1 MKNTIKFMI
10 GLLAIGLVSCEP
22 EFENAVTDEG
32 FYDAGD
38 ADFSNYVALG
48 NSLTAGYA
56 DGALF
61 MSGQQ
66 DSYPNIMAEQFGFVG
81 GGDFTQPLTSDNL
94 GGLLLG
100 GVQIT
105 GNRLV
110 LSANDPYDENTDTPF
125 PSTLDGV
132 PTTDVLTSAS
142 GPFNNMGVP
151 GAKSFH
157 LVTPGYGSVA
167 GVANGT
173 ANPWYARF
181 ATSESST
188 VLADAASLNPTFFS
202 LWIGNNDI
210 LGYATSGGS
219 GVDQTGN
226 LDPSTYGGNDITD
239 PNVFA
244 AAYSAQVDALV
255 AGGAKGVLLNIPDVT
270 SIPYFTTVPA
280 QSIPLDLNTAGA
292 VNAQFAQYND
302 QILPL
307 LVQFGVIT
315 QEEADSRIINFE
327 GFCSEELIAAGEC
340 DALSSGKNFPIIT
353 DNDLTDVSQVLQG
366 PPGNLPEE
374 LANLLGQLRQA
385 TSDDL
390 IVLPA
395 SSVLGSVPDP
405 SNPFGVVGVSIPLE
419 NQWVLTTT
427 EQARVAAAGAAYNAI
442 IEGLAA
448 ANELGYGDMK
458 SALADVAASGA
469 SYNGGVLTST
479 YGTGGAFSLDGVHP
493 TPRGYAWTANTI
505 IDVINTTYNASIP
518 KVDIG
523 TYGTV
528 TAHNN

>member
-38 ADFSNYVALG
+38 ADFSNYVSLG

-56 DGALF
+56 DSALY
-61 MSGQQ
+61 MSGQE

-81 GGDFTQPLTSDNL
+81 GGDFTQPLTSDNF
-94 GGLLLG
+94 GGLLFG
-100 GVQIT
+100 GVQIS

-110 LSANDPYDENTDTPF
+110 LSADENGNPF
-125 PSTLDGV
+125 PTPLDGT
-132 PTTDVLTSAS
+132 PMTDVTTSAT

-151 GAKSFH
+151 GAKSYH

-173 ANPWYARF
+173 ANPWFARF
-181 ATSESST
+181 ATSESTT
-188 VLADAASLNPTFFS
+188 VLADAVSLNPTFFS

-219 GVDQTGN
+219 GVDQAGN
-226 LDPSTYGGNDITD
+226 FDPSTYGGNDITD

-270 SIPYFTTVPA
+270 SIPYFTTVPT
-280 QSIPLDLNTAGA
+280 QSIPLDAATAGA
-292 VNAQFAQYND
+292 VNAQFALYNGALG
-302 QILPL
+302 Q
-307 LVQFGVIT
+307 LVAGGFISA
-315 QEEADSRIINFE
+315 EEAAIRAINFVE
-327 GFCSEELIAAGEC
+327 GV
-340 DALSSGKNFPIIT
+340 NYPIMT
-353 DNDLTDVSQVLQG
+353 DVDLTDVTAILIGAGLDPQT
-366 PPGNLPEE
+366 
-374 LANLLGQLRQA
+374 AALLGQLRQVK
-385 TSDDL
+385 SDDL
-390 IVLPA
+390 VVLTA
-395 SSVLGSVPDP
+395 SSALGSVPDP
-405 SNPFGVVGVSIPLE
+405 SNPLGIVGVSIPLT
-419 NQWVLTTT
+419 NQFVLTST
-427 EQARVAAAGAAYNAI
+427 EQGRVAAAGAAYNAI

-458 SALADVAASGA
+458 SALADVAANGA
-469 SYNGGVLTST
+469 FYNGGVLTST
-479 YGTGGAFSLDGVHP
+479 YVTGGAFSLDGVHP
-493 TPRGYAWTANTI
+493 SPRGYAFTANTI

-528 TAHNN
+528 TLHNN

>member
-38 ADFSNYVALG
+38 ADFSTYVALG
-48 NSLTAGYA
+48 NSLTAGFA
-56 DGALF
+56 DNALY
-61 MSGQQ
+61 MSGQE

-94 GGLLLG
+94 GGLLYG
-100 GVQIT
+100 GVQIS

-110 LSANDPYDENTDTPF
+110 LSADENGNPF
-125 PSTLDGV
+125 PTPLDGT
-132 PTTDVLTSAS
+132 PMTDVTTSAT

-173 ANPWYARF
+173 ANPWFARF
-181 ATSESST
+181 ATSESTT
-188 VLADAASLNPTFFS
+188 VLADAVSLNPTFFS

-226 LDPSTYGGNDITD
+226 FDPSTYGGNDITD

-270 SIPYFTTVPA
+270 SIPYFTTVPTR
-280 QSIPLDLNTAGA
+280 SIPLDAATAGA
-292 VNAQFAQYND
+292 VNAQFALYNGALG
-302 QILPL
+302 Q
-307 LVQFGVIT
+307 LVAGGFISA
-315 QEEADSRIINFE
+315 EEAAIRAINFIE
-327 GFCSEELIAAGEC
+327 GV
-340 DALSSGKNFPIIT
+340 NYPIMT
-353 DNDLTDVSQVLQG
+353 DDDLTDVTAILIGAGLDPQT
-366 PPGNLPEE
+366 
-374 LANLLGQLRQA
+374 AALLGQLRQVK
-385 TSDDL
+385 SDD
-390 IVLPA
+390 IVILPA
-395 SSVLGSVPDP
+395 SSVLGTTPDP
-405 SNPFGVVGVSIPLE
+405 SNPTGVVGVSIPLT
-419 NQWVLTTT
+419 NQYVLTTT
-427 EQARVAAAGAAYNAI
+427 EQARVATAGASYNAI

-458 SALADVAASGA
+458 SALADVAANGA
-469 SYNGGVLTST
+469 FYNGGVLTST
-479 YGTGGAFSLDGVHP
+479 YVTGGAFSLDGVHP
-493 TPRGYAWTANTI
+493 SPRGYAFTANTI

-528 TAHNN
+528 TLHNN

>member
-38 ADFSNYVALG
+38 ADFSNYVSLG

-56 DGALF
+56 DGALY
-61 MSGQQ
+61 MSGQE

-94 GGLLLG
+94 GGLLYG
-100 GVQIT
+100 GVQIS

-110 LSANDPYDENTDTPF
+110 LSADENGNPF
-125 PSTLDGV
+125 PTPLDGT
-132 PTTDVLTSAS
+132 PMTDVTTSAT

-151 GAKSFH
+151 GAKSYH

-173 ANPWYARF
+173 ANPWFARF
-181 ATSESST
+181 ATSESTT
-188 VLADAASLNPTFFS
+188 VLADAVSLNPTFFS

-219 GVDQTGN
+219 GVDQAGN
-226 LDPSTYGGNDITD
+226 FDPSTYGGNDITD

-270 SIPYFTTVPA
+270 SIPYFTTVPT
-280 QSIPLDLNTAGA
+280 QSIPLDAATAGA
-292 VNAQFAQYND
+292 VNAQFALYNGALG
-302 QILPL
+302 Q
-307 LVQFGVIT
+307 LVAGGFISA
-315 QEEADSRIINFE
+315 EEAAIRAINFVE
-327 GFCSEELIAAGEC
+327 GV
-340 DALSSGKNFPIIT
+340 NYPIMT
-353 DNDLTDVSQVLQG
+353 DVDLTDVTAILIGAGLDPQT
-366 PPGNLPEE
+366 
-374 LANLLGQLRQA
+374 AALLGQLRQVK
-385 TSDDL
+385 SDDL
-390 IVLPA
+390 VVLTA
-395 SSVLGSVPDP
+395 SSALGTVPDP
-405 SNPFGVVGVSIPLE
+405 SNPLGIVGVSIPLT
-419 NQWVLTTT
+419 NQFVLTST
-427 EQARVAAAGAAYNAI
+427 EQGRVAAAGAAYNAI

-458 SALADVAASGA
+458 SALAEVAANGA
-469 SYNGGVLTST
+469 FYNGGVLTST
-479 YGTGGAFSLDGVHP
+479 YVTGGAFSLDGVHP
-493 TPRGYAWTANTI
+493 SPRGYAFTANTI

-528 TAHNN
+528 TLHNN

>member
-38 ADFSNYVALG
+38 ADFSNYVSLG

-56 DGALF
+56 DSALY
-61 MSGQQ
+61 MSGQE

-94 GGLLLG
+94 GGLLYG
-100 GVQIT
+100 GVQIS

-110 LSANDPYDENTDTPF
+110 LSADENGNPF
-125 PSTLDGV
+125 PTPLDGT
-132 PTTDVLTSAS
+132 PMTDVTTSAT

-151 GAKSFH
+151 GAKSYH

-173 ANPWYARF
+173 ANPWFARF
-181 ATSESST
+181 ATSESTT
-188 VLADAASLNPTFFS
+188 VLADAVSLNPTFFS

-219 GVDQTGN
+219 GVDQAGN
-226 LDPSTYGGNDITD
+226 FDPSTYGGNDITD

-270 SIPYFTTVPA
+270 SIPYFTTVPT
-280 QSIPLDLNTAGA
+280 QSIPLDAATAGA
-292 VNAQFAQYND
+292 VNAQFALYNGALG
-302 QILPL
+302 Q
-307 LVQFGVIT
+307 LVAGGFISA
-315 QEEADSRIINFE
+315 EEAAIRAINFVE
-327 GFCSEELIAAGEC
+327 GV
-340 DALSSGKNFPIIT
+340 NYPIMT
-353 DNDLTDVSQVLQG
+353 DVDLTDVTAILIGAGLDPQT
-366 PPGNLPEE
+366 
-374 LANLLGQLRQA
+374 AALLGQLRQVK
-385 TSDDL
+385 SDDL
-390 IVLPA
+390 VVLTA
-395 SSVLGSVPDP
+395 SSALGSVPDP
-405 SNPFGVVGVSIPLE
+405 SNPLGIVGVSIPLT
-419 NQWVLTTT
+419 NQFVLTST
-427 EQARVAAAGAAYNAI
+427 EQGRVAAAGAAYNAI

-458 SALADVAASGA
+458 SALADVAANGA
-469 SYNGGVLTST
+469 FYNGGVLTST
-479 YGTGGAFSLDGVHP
+479 YVTGGAFSLDGVHP
-493 TPRGYAWTANTI
+493 SPRGYAFTANTI

-528 TAHNN
+528 TLHNN

>member
-22 EFENAVTDEG
+22 EFENAVSDEG

-61 MSGQQ
+61 MSGQK
-66 DSYPNIMAEQFGFVG
+66 DSYPNIMAQQFSFVG
-81 GGDFTQPLTSDNL
+81 GGDFTQPLTSDDL

-100 GVQIT
+100 GQQIL

-110 LSANDPYDENTDTPF
+110 LSADENGNPF
-125 PSTLDGV
+125 PAPLDGM
-132 PTTDVLTSAS
+132 PTTDVVSSET

-151 GAKSFH
+151 GAKSYH

-188 VLADAASLNPTFFS
+188 VLADAASLNPSFFS

-280 QSIPLDLNTAGA
+280 QSIPLDAATAGA
-292 VNAQFAQYND
+292 VNAQFALYNGALG
-302 QILPL
+302 Q
-307 LVQFGVIT
+307 LVAAGFISA
-315 QEEADSRIINFE
+315 EEAAIRAINFVE
-327 GFCSEELIAAGEC
+327 GI
-340 DALSSGKNFPIIT
+340 NYPIMT
-353 DNDLTDVSQVLQG
+353 DVDLTDVTAILIGAGLDS
-366 PPGNLPEE
+366 ET
-374 LANLLGQLRQA
+374 AALLGQLRQVK
-385 TSDDL
+385 SDDL
-390 IVLPA
+390 VVLTA
-395 SSVLGSVPDP
+395 SSALGSVPDP
-405 SNPFGVVGVSIPLE
+405 SNPLGIVGVSIPLT
-419 NQWVLTTT
+419 NQFVLTST
-427 EQARVAAAGAAYNAI
+427 EQDRVATAGAAYNAI

-458 SALADVAASGA
+458 SALADVAANGA
-469 SYNGGVLTST
+469 AYNGGLLTST
-479 YGTGGAFSLDGVHP
+479 YVTGGAFSLDGVHP
-493 TPRGYAWTANTI
+493 TPRGYAFTANTI

-528 TAHNN
+528 TLHNN

>member
-38 ADFSNYVALG
+38 ADFSTYVALG

-61 MSGQQ
+61 RSGQN
-66 DSYPNIMAEQFGFVG
+66 DSYPNIMAEQFSFVG
-81 GGDFTQPLTSDNL
+81 GGDFTQPLTSDDL

-100 GVQIT
+100 GQQIL

-110 LSANDPYDENTDTPF
+110 LSADENGNPF
-125 PSTLDGV
+125 PAPLAGT
-132 PTTDVLTSAS
+132 PTTDVTTSET

-151 GAKSFH
+151 GAKSYH

-255 AGGAKGVLLNIPDVT
+255 ANGAKGVLLNIPDVT

-280 QSIPLDLNTAGA
+280 QSIPLDAATAGA

-315 QEEADSRIINFE
+315 QEEADSRVVNFVEGINY
-327 GFCSEELIAAGEC
+327 
-340 DALSSGKNFPIIT
+340 PIIT

-405 SNPFGVVGVSIPLE
+405 SNPLGVVGVSIPLE

-427 EQARVAAAGAAYNAI
+427 EQTRVATAGAAYNAV

-458 SALADVAASGA
+458 SALADVAANGA
-469 SYNGGVLTST
+469 FYNGGVLTST
-479 YGTGGAFSLDGVHP
+479 YVTGGAFSLDGVHP
-493 TPRGYAWTANTI
+493 SPRGYAFTANTI

-528 TAHNN
+528 TLHNN

>member
-38 ADFSNYVALG
+38 ADFSNYVSLG

-56 DGALF
+56 DGALY
-61 MSGQQ
+61 MSGQK

-81 GGDFTQPLTSDNL
+81 GGDFTQPLTSDDL

-110 LSANDPYDENTDTPF
+110 LSADENGNPF
-125 PSTLDGV
+125 PTPLDGT
-132 PTTDVLTSAS
+132 PTTDVTTSAT

-167 GVANGT
+167 GVANGS
-173 ANPWYARF
+173 ANPWFARF
-181 ATSESST
+181 ATSESTT
-188 VLADAASLNPTFFS
+188 VLADAVSLNPTFFS

-226 LDPSTYGGNDITD
+226 LDPSTYGGFDITD

-270 SIPYFTTVPA
+270 SIPYFTTVPTR
-280 QSIPLDLNTAGA
+280 SIPLDAATAGA
-292 VNAQFAQYND
+292 VNAQFALYNGALG
-302 QILPL
+302 Q
-307 LVQFGVIT
+307 LVAGGFISA
-315 QEEADSRIINFE
+315 EEAAIRAINFVE
-327 GFCSEELIAAGEC
+327 GV
-340 DALSSGKNFPIIT
+340 NYPIMT
-353 DNDLTDVSQVLQG
+353 DVDLTDVTAILVGAGLDPQT
-366 PPGNLPEE
+366 
-374 LANLLGQLRQA
+374 AALLGQLRQVK
-385 TSDDL
+385 SDDL
-390 IVLPA
+390 VVLTA
-395 SSVLGSVPDP
+395 SSVLGTVPDP
-405 SNPFGVVGVSIPLE
+405 SNPLGIVGVSIPLT
-419 NQWVLTTT
+419 NQYVLTTT
-427 EQARVAAAGAAYNAI
+427 EQARVATAGASYNAI

-458 SALADVAASGA
+458 SALADVAANGA
-469 SYNGGVLTST
+469 FYNGGVLTST
-479 YGTGGAFSLDGVHP
+479 YVTGGAFSLDGVHP
-493 TPRGYAWTANTI
+493 SPRGYAFTANTI

-528 TAHNN
+528 TLHNN

>member
-38 ADFSNYVALG
+38 ADFSNYVSLG

-56 DGALF
+56 DGALYR
-61 MSGQQ
+61 SGQE

-100 GVQIT
+100 GQQIL

-110 LSANDPYDENTDTPF
+110 LSADENGNPF
-125 PSTLDGV
+125 PTPLDGT
-132 PTTDVLTSAS
+132 PMTDVTTSAT

-151 GAKSFH
+151 GAKSYH

-173 ANPWYARF
+173 ANPWFARF
-181 ATSESST
+181 ATSESTT
-188 VLADAASLNPTFFS
+188 VLADAVSLNPTFFS

-219 GVDQTGN
+219 GVDQAGN
-226 LDPSTYGGNDITD
+226 LDPSTYGGFDITD

-270 SIPYFTTVPA
+270 SIPYFTTVPTR
-280 QSIPLDLNTAGA
+280 SIPLDAATAGA
-292 VNAQFAQYND
+292 VNAQFALYNGALG
-302 QILPL
+302 Q
-307 LVQFGVIT
+307 LVAGGFISA
-315 QEEADSRIINFE
+315 EEAAIRAINFVE
-327 GFCSEELIAAGEC
+327 GV
-340 DALSSGKNFPIIT
+340 NYPIMT
-353 DNDLTDVSQVLQG
+353 DVDLTDVTAILIGAGLDPQT
-366 PPGNLPEE
+366 
-374 LANLLGQLRQA
+374 AALLGQLRQVK
-385 TSDDL
+385 SDDL
-390 IVLPA
+390 VVLTA
-395 SSVLGSVPDP
+395 SSVLGTVPDP
-405 SNPFGVVGVSIPLE
+405 SNPLGIVGVSLPLP
-419 NQWVLTTT
+419 NSLVLSST
-427 EQARVAAAGAAYNAI
+427 EQARVATAGASYNAI

-458 SALADVAASGA
+458 SALADVAANGA
-469 SYNGGVLTST
+469 FYNGGVLTST
-479 YGTGGAFSLDGVHP
+479 YVTGGAFSLDGVHP
-493 TPRGYAWTANTI
+493 SPRGYAFTANTI

-528 TAHNN
+528 TLHNN

>member
-38 ADFSNYVALG
+38 ADFSNYVSLG

-56 DGALF
+56 DGALYR
-61 MSGQQ
+61 SGQE

-100 GVQIT
+100 GQQIL

-110 LSANDPYDENTDTPF
+110 LSADENGNPF
-125 PSTLDGV
+125 PTPLDGT
-132 PTTDVLTSAS
+132 PTTDVTTSEA

-151 GAKSFH
+151 GAKSYH

-181 ATSESST
+181 ATSESTT

-270 SIPYFTTVPA
+270 SIPYFTTVPPR
-280 QSIPLDLNTAGA
+280 SIPLDAATAGA
-292 VNAQFAQYND
+292 VNAQFALYNGALG
-302 QILPL
+302 Q
-307 LVQFGVIT
+307 LVAGGFISP
-315 QEEADSRIINFE
+315 EEAAIRAINFVE
-327 GFCSEELIAAGEC
+327 GV
-340 DALSSGKNFPIIT
+340 NYPIMT
-353 DNDLTDVSQVLQG
+353 DVDLTDVTAILIGAGLDPQT
-366 PPGNLPEE
+366 
-374 LANLLGQLRQA
+374 AALLGQLRQVK
-385 TSDDL
+385 SDEL
-390 IVLPA
+390 VVLTA
-395 SSVLGSVPDP
+395 SSVLGTTPDP
-405 SNPFGVVGVSIPLE
+405 SNPLGIVGVSLPLP
-419 NQWVLTTT
+419 NSLVLSST
-427 EQARVAAAGAAYNAI
+427 EQARVATAGAAYNAI

-458 SALADVAASGA
+458 SALAEVAANGA
-469 SYNGGVLTST
+469 FYNGGVLTST
-479 YGTGGAFSLDGVHP
+479 YVTGGAFSLDGVHP
-493 TPRGYAWTANTI
+493 TPRGYAFTANTI

-528 TAHNN
+528 TLHNN

>member
-38 ADFSNYVALG
+38 ADFSNYVSLG

-56 DGALF
+56 DSALY
-61 MSGQQ
+61 MSGQE

-94 GGLLLG
+94 GGLLYG
-100 GVQIT
+100 GVQIS

-110 LSANDPYDENTDTPF
+110 LSADENGNPF
-125 PSTLDGV
+125 PTPLDGT
-132 PTTDVLTSAS
+132 PMTDVTTSAT

-151 GAKSFH
+151 GAKSYH

-173 ANPWYARF
+173 ANPWFARF
-181 ATSESST
+181 ATSESTT
-188 VLADAASLNPTFFS
+188 VLADAVSLNPTFFS

-219 GVDQTGN
+219 GVDQAGN
-226 LDPSTYGGNDITD
+226 FDPSTYGGNDITD

-270 SIPYFTTVPA
+270 SIPYFTTVPT
-280 QSIPLDLNTAGA
+280 QSIPLDAATAGA
-292 VNAQFAQYND
+292 VNAQFALYNGALG
-302 QILPL
+302 Q
-307 LVQFGVIT
+307 LVAGGFISA
-315 QEEADSRIINFE
+315 EEAAIRAINFVE
-327 GFCSEELIAAGEC
+327 GV
-340 DALSSGKNFPIIT
+340 NYPIMT
-353 DNDLTDVSQVLQG
+353 DVDLTDVTAILIGAGLDPQT
-366 PPGNLPEE
+366 
-374 LANLLGQLRQA
+374 AALLGQLRQVK
-385 TSDDL
+385 SDDL
-390 IVLPA
+390 VVLTA
-395 SSVLGSVPDP
+395 SSVLGTVPDP
-405 SNPFGVVGVSIPLE
+405 SNPLGIVGVSLPLP
-419 NQWVLTTT
+419 NSLVLSST

-458 SALADVAASGA
+458 SALAEVAANGA
-469 SYNGGVLTST
+469 FYNGGVLTST
-479 YGTGGAFSLDGVHP
+479 YVTGGAFSLDGVHP
-493 TPRGYAWTANTI
+493 SPRGYAFTANTI

-528 TAHNN
+528 TLHNN

>member
-48 NSLTAGYA
+48 NSLTAGFA
-56 DGALF
+56 DNALY
-61 MSGQQ
+61 MSGQE
-66 DSYPNIMAEQFGFVG
+66 DSYPNIMAQQFGFVG
-81 GGDFTQPLTSDNL
+81 GGDFTQPLTSDDL

-100 GVQIT
+100 GVQIS

-110 LSANDPYDENTDTPF
+110 LSADENGNPF
-125 PSTLDGV
+125 PATLDGT
-132 PTTDVLTSAS
+132 PTTDVTTSAT

-167 GVANGT
+167 GVANGS
-173 ANPWYARF
+173 ANPWFARF
-181 ATSESST
+181 ATSESTT
-188 VLADAASLNPTFFS
+188 VLADAVSLNPTFFS

-226 LDPSTYGGNDITD
+226 LDPSTYGGFDITD

-244 AAYSAQVDALV
+244 AAYSAQVDALT
-255 AGGAKGVLLNIPDVT
+255 ANGAKGVLLNIPDVT
-270 SIPYFTTVPA
+270 SIPYFTTVPPR
-280 QSIPLDLNTAGA
+280 SIPLDAATAGA
-292 VNAQFAQYND
+292 VNAQFTLYNGALG
-302 QILPL
+302 Q
-307 LVQFGVIT
+307 LVAGGFISA
-315 QEEADSRIINFE
+315 EEAAIRQINFVE
-327 GFCSEELIAAGEC
+327 GV
-340 DALSSGKNFPIIT
+340 NYPIMI
-353 DNDLTDVSQVLQG
+353 DVDLTDVTAILIGAGLDPQTAG
-366 PPGNLPEE
+366 
-374 LANLLGQLRQA
+374 LLGQLRQVK
-385 TSDDL
+385 SDDL
-390 IVLPA
+390 VVITAL
-395 SSVLGSVPDP
+395 SVLGTTPDP
-405 SNPFGVVGVSIPLE
+405 SNPLNILGVTLPLP
-419 NQWVLTTT
+419 NSLVLSST
-427 EQARVAAAGAAYNAI
+427 EQARVAAAGAAYNAV

-458 SALADVAASGA
+458 SALADVAANGA
-469 SYNGGVLTST
+469 FYNGGVLTST
-479 YGTGGAFSLDGVHP
+479 FVTGGAFSLDGVHP
-493 TPRGYAWTANTI
+493 SPRGYAFTANTI
-505 IDVINTTYNASIP
+505 IDIINTTYNASIP

-528 TAHNN
+528 TLHNN

>member
-48 NSLTAGYA
+48 NSLTAGFA
-56 DGALF
+56 DNALY

-66 DSYPNIMAEQFGFVG
+66 NSYPNIMAQQFGFVG
-81 GGDFTQPLTSDNL
+81 GGDFTQPLTSDDL

-100 GVQIT
+100 GVQIS

-110 LSANDPYDENTDTPF
+110 LSADENGNPF
-125 PSTLDGV
+125 PAPLDGT
-132 PTTDVLTSAS
+132 PTTDVTTSAT
-142 GPFNNMGVP
+142 GPFNNMAVP

-167 GVANGT
+167 GVANGS
-173 ANPWYARF
+173 ANPWFARF
-181 ATSESST
+181 ATSESTT
-188 VLADAASLNPTFFS
+188 VLADAVSLNPTFFS

-226 LDPSTYGGNDITD
+226 LDPSTYGGFDITD

-244 AAYSAQVDALV
+244 AAYSAQVDALT
-255 AGGAKGVLLNIPDVT
+255 ANGAKGVLLNIPDVT
-270 SIPYFTTVPA
+270 SIPYFTTVPP
-280 QSIPLDLNTAGA
+280 QSIPLDAATAGA
-292 VNAQFAQYND
+292 VNAQFTLYNGALG
-302 QILPL
+302 Q
-307 LVQFGVIT
+307 LVAGGFISA
-315 QEEADSRIINFE
+315 EEAAIRQINFVE
-327 GFCSEELIAAGEC
+327 GV
-340 DALSSGKNFPIIT
+340 NYPIMI
-353 DNDLTDVSQVLQG
+353 DVDLTDVTAILIGAGLDPQTAG
-366 PPGNLPEE
+366 
-374 LANLLGQLRQA
+374 LLGQLRQVK
-385 TSDDL
+385 SDDL
-390 IVLPA
+390 VVITA
-395 SSVLGSVPDP
+395 SSVLGTTPDP
-405 SNPFGVVGVSIPLE
+405 SNPLNILGVTLPLP
-419 NQWVLTTT
+419 NSLVLSST
-427 EQARVAAAGAAYNAI
+427 EQARVAAAGAAYNAV

-458 SALADVAASGA
+458 SALADVAANGA
-469 SYNGGVLTST
+469 FYNGGVLTST
-479 YGTGGAFSLDGVHP
+479 FVTGGAFSLDGVHP
-493 TPRGYAWTANTI
+493 SPRGYAFTANTI
-505 IDVINTTYNASIP
+505 IDLINTTYNASIP

-528 TAHNN
+528 TLHNN

>member
-38 ADFSNYVALG
+38 ADFSNYVSLG

-56 DGALF
+56 DGALY
-61 MSGQQ
+61 MSGQE

-81 GGDFTQPLTSDNL
+81 GGDFTQPLTSDNF
-94 GGLLLG
+94 GGLLYG

-110 LSANDPYDENTDTPF
+110 LSADENGNPF
-125 PSTLDGV
+125 PTPLDGT
-132 PTTDVLTSAS
+132 PTTDVTTSAT

-173 ANPWYARF
+173 ANPWFARF
-181 ATSESST
+181 ATSESTT
-188 VLADAASLNPTFFS
+188 VLADAVSLNPTFFS

-226 LDPSTYGGNDITD
+226 FDPSTYGGNDITD

-270 SIPYFTTVPA
+270 SIPYFTTVPTR
-280 QSIPLDLNTAGA
+280 SIPLDAATAGA
-292 VNAQFAQYND
+292 VNAQFALYN
-302 QILPL
+302 
-307 LVQFGVIT
+307 G
-315 QEEADSRIINFE
+315 A
-327 GFCSEELIAAGEC
+327 
-340 DALSSGKNFPIIT
+340 
-353 DNDLTDVSQVLQG
+353 
-366 PPGNLPEE
+366 
-374 LANLLGQLRQA
+374 LGQL
-385 TSDDL
+385 
-390 IVLPA
+390 
-395 SSVLGSVPDP
+395 
-405 SNPFGVVGVSIPLE
+405 
-419 NQWVLTTT
+419 
-427 EQARVAAAGAAYNAI
+427 VAGGFISAEEAAIRAI
-442 IEGLAA
+442 
-448 ANELGYGDMK
+448 N
-458 SALADVAASGA
+458 
-469 SYNGGVLTST
+469 
-479 YGTGGAFSLDGVHP
+479 F
-493 TPRGYAWTANTI
+493 
-505 IDVINTTYNASIP
+505 
-518 KVDIG
+518 
-523 TYGTV
+523 
-528 TAHNN
+528 

>member
-1 MKNTIKFMI
+1 MI

-22 EFENAVTDEG
+22 EFEDAVTDEG

-56 DGALF
+56 DSALF
-61 MSGQQ
+61 VSGQE
-66 DSYPNIMAEQFGFVG
+66 DSYPNIMAQQFSFVG

-110 LSANDPYDENTDTPF
+110 LSADENGNPF
-125 PSTLDGV
+125 PATLDGA

-151 GAKSFH
+151 GATSFH

-188 VLADAASLNPTFFS
+188 VLADAVSLNPTFFS

-219 GVDQTGN
+219 GVDQAGN

-280 QSIPLDLNTAGA
+280 QSIPLDAATAGA

-315 QEEADSRIINFE
+315 QEEADSRVVNFVEGINY
-327 GFCSEELIAAGEC
+327 
-340 DALSSGKNFPIIT
+340 PIIV

-405 SNPFGVVGVSIPLE
+405 SNPLGVVGVSIPLE

-427 EQARVAAAGAAYNAI
+427 EQARVAAAGAAYNAV

-458 SALADVAASGA
+458 SALADVAANGA
-469 SYNGGVLTST
+469 FYNGGVLTST
-479 YGTGGAFSLDGVHP
+479 YVSGGAFSLDGVHP
-493 TPRGYAWTANTI
+493 TPRGYAFTANTI
-505 IDVINTTYNASIP
+505 IDVINTTYNASVP

-528 TAHNN
+528 TLHNN

>member
-38 ADFSNYVALG
+38 ADFSNYVSLG

-56 DGALF
+56 DGALYR
-61 MSGQQ
+61 SGQE

-100 GVQIT
+100 GQQIL

-110 LSANDPYDENTDTPF
+110 LSADENGNPF
-125 PSTLDGV
+125 PTPLDGT
-132 PTTDVLTSAS
+132 PTTDVTTSAT

-151 GAKSFH
+151 GAKSYH

-181 ATSESST
+181 ATSESTT

-270 SIPYFTTVPA
+270 SIPYFTTVPPR
-280 QSIPLDLNTAGA
+280 SIPLDAATAGA
-292 VNAQFAQYND
+292 VNAQFALYNGALG
-302 QILPL
+302 Q
-307 LVQFGVIT
+307 LVAGGFISP
-315 QEEADSRIINFE
+315 EEAAIRAINFVE
-327 GFCSEELIAAGEC
+327 GV
-340 DALSSGKNFPIIT
+340 NYPIMT
-353 DNDLTDVSQVLQG
+353 DVDLTDVTAILIGAGLDPQT
-366 PPGNLPEE
+366 
-374 LANLLGQLRQA
+374 AALLGQLRQVK
-385 TSDDL
+385 SDDL
-390 IVLPA
+390 VVLTA
-395 SSVLGSVPDP
+395 SSIIGTVPDP
-405 SNPFGVVGVSIPLE
+405 SNPLGIVGVSLPLP
-419 NQWVLTTT
+419 NSLVLSST
-427 EQARVAAAGAAYNAI
+427 EQARVATAGAAYNAI

-458 SALADVAASGA
+458 SALSEVAANGA
-469 SYNGGVLTST
+469 FYNGGVLTST
-479 YGTGGAFSLDGVHP
+479 YVTGGAFSLDGVHP
-493 TPRGYAWTANTI
+493 TPRGYAFTANTI

-528 TAHNN
+528 TLHNN

>member
-48 NSLTAGYA
+48 NSLTAGFA
-56 DGALF
+56 DNALY
-61 MSGQQ
+61 MSGQE
-66 DSYPNIMAEQFGFVG
+66 DSYPNIMAQQFGFVG
-81 GGDFTQPLTSDNL
+81 GGDFTQPLTSDDL

-100 GVQIT
+100 GVQIS

-110 LSANDPYDENTDTPF
+110 LSADENGNPF
-125 PSTLDGV
+125 PATLDGT
-132 PTTDVLTSAS
+132 PTTDVTTSAT

-167 GVANGT
+167 GVANGS
-173 ANPWYARF
+173 ANPWFARF
-181 ATSESST
+181 ATSESTT
-188 VLADAASLNPTFFS
+188 VLADAVSLNPTFFS

-226 LDPSTYGGNDITD
+226 LDPSTYGGFDITD

-244 AAYSAQVDALV
+244 AAYSAQVDALT
-255 AGGAKGVLLNIPDVT
+255 ANGAKGVLLNIPDVT
-270 SIPYFTTVPA
+270 SIPYFTTVPPR
-280 QSIPLDLNTAGA
+280 SIPLDAATAGA
-292 VNAQFAQYND
+292 VNAQFTLYNGALG
-302 QILPL
+302 Q
-307 LVQFGVIT
+307 LVAGGFISA
-315 QEEADSRIINFE
+315 EEAAIRQINFVE
-327 GFCSEELIAAGEC
+327 GV
-340 DALSSGKNFPIIT
+340 NYPIMI
-353 DNDLTDVSQVLQG
+353 DVDLTDVTAILIGAGLDPQTAG
-366 PPGNLPEE
+366 
-374 LANLLGQLRQA
+374 LLGQLRQVK
-385 TSDDL
+385 SDDL
-390 IVLPA
+390 VVITAL
-395 SSVLGSVPDP
+395 SVLGTTPDP
-405 SNPFGVVGVSIPLE
+405 SNPLNILGVSLPLP
-419 NQWVLTTT
+419 NSLVLSST
-427 EQARVAAAGAAYNAI
+427 EQARVAAAGAAYNAV

-458 SALADVAASGA
+458 SALADVAANGA
-469 SYNGGVLTST
+469 FYNGGVLTST
-479 YGTGGAFSLDGVHP
+479 FVTGGAFSLDGVHP
-493 TPRGYAWTANTI
+493 SPRGYAFTANTI
-505 IDVINTTYNASIP
+505 IDIINTTYNASIP

-528 TAHNN
+528 TLHNN

>member
-38 ADFSNYVALG
+38 ADFSTYVSLG

-56 DGALF
+56 DSALYI
-61 MSGQQ
+61 SGQE

-94 GGLLLG
+94 GGLLLD
-100 GVQIT
+100 GVQIL

-110 LSANDPYDENTDTPF
+110 LSADENGNRFPTP
-125 PSTLDGV
+125 LDGT
-132 PTTDVLTSAS
+132 PTTDVTTSAT

-173 ANPWYARF
+173 ANPWFARF

-188 VLADAASLNPTFFS
+188 VLADAVSLNPTFFS

-219 GVDQTGN
+219 GVDQAGN

-244 AAYSAQVDALV
+244 AAYSAQVDALT
-255 AGGAKGVLLNIPDVT
+255 ANGAKGVLLNIPDVT
-270 SIPYFTTVPA
+270 SIPYFTTVPTRT
-280 QSIPLDLNTAGA
+280 IPLDAATAGA
-292 VNAQFAQYND
+292 VNAQFVLYNGALG
-302 QILPL
+302 Q
-307 LVQFGVIT
+307 LVAGGFISP
-315 QEEADSRIINFE
+315 EEAAIRQINFIE
-327 GFCSEELIAAGEC
+327 GI
-340 DALSSGKNFPIIT
+340 NYPIMT
-353 DNDLTDVSQVLQG
+353 DVDLTDVTAILIGAGLDPQT
-366 PPGNLPEE
+366 
-374 LANLLGQLRQA
+374 AALLGQLRQVK
-385 TSDDL
+385 SDDL
-390 IVLPA
+390 VVLLTA
-395 SSVLGSVPDP
+395 SLIGTTPDP
-405 SNPFGVVGVSIPLE
+405 SNPAGILGVSLPLP
-419 NQWVLTTT
+419 NSFVLSST

-458 SALADVAASGA
+458 SALADVAANGA
-469 SYNGGVLTST
+469 FYNGGVLTST
-479 YGTGGAFSLDGVHP
+479 LVTGGAFSLDGVHP
-493 TPRGYAWTANTI
+493 SPRGYAFTANTI

-528 TAHNN
+528 TLHNN

>member
-38 ADFSNYVALG
+38 ADFSTYVALG

-56 DGALF
+56 DSALYI
-61 MSGQQ
+61 SGQE

-94 GGLLLG
+94 GGLLYG
-100 GVQIT
+100 GVQIS

-110 LSANDPYDENTDTPF
+110 LSADENGNPF
-125 PSTLDGV
+125 PTPLDGT
-132 PTTDVLTSAS
+132 PMTDVTTSAT

-151 GAKSFH
+151 GAKSYH

-173 ANPWYARF
+173 ANPWFARF
-181 ATSESST
+181 ATSESTT
-188 VLADAASLNPTFFS
+188 VLADAVSLNPTFFS

-219 GVDQTGN
+219 GVDQAGN
-226 LDPSTYGGNDITD
+226 FDPSTYGGNDITD

-270 SIPYFTTVPA
+270 SIPYFTTVPTR
-280 QSIPLDLNTAGA
+280 SIPLDAATAGA
-292 VNAQFAQYND
+292 VNAQFALYNGALG
-302 QILPL
+302 Q
-307 LVQFGVIT
+307 LVAGGFISA
-315 QEEADSRIINFE
+315 EEAAIRAINFVE
-327 GFCSEELIAAGEC
+327 GV
-340 DALSSGKNFPIIT
+340 NYPIMT
-353 DNDLTDVSQVLQG
+353 DVDLTDVTAILIGAGLDPQT
-366 PPGNLPEE
+366 
-374 LANLLGQLRQA
+374 AALLGQLRQVK
-385 TSDDL
+385 SDDL
-390 IVLPA
+390 VVLTA
-395 SSVLGSVPDP
+395 SSVLGTVPDP
-405 SNPFGVVGVSIPLE
+405 SNPLGIVGVSLPLP
-419 NQWVLTTT
+419 NSLVLSST
-427 EQARVAAAGAAYNAI
+427 EQARVATAGASYNAI

-458 SALADVAASGA
+458 SALAEVAANGA
-469 SYNGGVLTST
+469 FYNGGVLTST
-479 YGTGGAFSLDGVHP
+479 YVTGGAFSLDGVHP
-493 TPRGYAWTANTI
+493 SPRGYAFTANTI

-528 TAHNN
+528 TLHNN

>member
-38 ADFSNYVALG
+38 ADFSNYVSLG

-56 DGALF
+56 DGALYR
-61 MSGQQ
+61 SGQE

-100 GVQIT
+100 GQQIL

-110 LSANDPYDENTDTPF
+110 LSADENGNPF
-125 PSTLDGV
+125 PTPLDGT
-132 PTTDVLTSAS
+132 PTTDVTTSEA

-151 GAKSFH
+151 GAKSYH

-181 ATSESST
+181 ATSESTT

-270 SIPYFTTVPA
+270 SIPYFTTVPPR
-280 QSIPLDLNTAGA
+280 SIPLDAATAGA
-292 VNAQFAQYND
+292 VNAQFALYNGALG
-302 QILPL
+302 Q
-307 LVQFGVIT
+307 LVAGGFISP
-315 QEEADSRIINFE
+315 EEAAIRAINFVE
-327 GFCSEELIAAGEC
+327 GV
-340 DALSSGKNFPIIT
+340 NYPIMT
-353 DNDLTDVSQVLQG
+353 DVDLTDVTAILIGAGLDPQT
-366 PPGNLPEE
+366 
-374 LANLLGQLRQA
+374 AALLGQLRQVK
-385 TSDDL
+385 SDDL
-390 IVLPA
+390 VVLTA
-395 SSVLGSVPDP
+395 SSVLGTTPDP
-405 SNPFGVVGVSIPLE
+405 SNPLGIVGVSLPLP
-419 NQWVLTTT
+419 NSLVLSST
-427 EQARVAAAGAAYNAI
+427 EQARVATAGAAYNAI

-458 SALADVAASGA
+458 SALSEVAANGA
-469 SYNGGVLTST
+469 FYNGGVLTST
-479 YGTGGAFSLDGVHP
+479 YVTGGAFSLDGVHP
-493 TPRGYAWTANTI
+493 TPRGYAFTANTI

-528 TAHNN
+528 TLHNN

>member
-56 DGALF
+56 DSALY
-61 MSGQQ
+61 MSGQE

-94 GGLLLG
+94 GGLLYG
-100 GVQIT
+100 GVQIS

-110 LSANDPYDENTDTPF
+110 LSADENGNPF
-125 PSTLDGV
+125 PTPLDGT
-132 PTTDVLTSAS
+132 PMTDVTTSAT

-151 GAKSFH
+151 GAKSYH

-173 ANPWYARF
+173 ANPWFARF
-181 ATSESST
+181 ATSESTT
-188 VLADAASLNPTFFS
+188 VLADAVSLNPTFFS

-219 GVDQTGN
+219 GVDQAGN
-226 LDPSTYGGNDITD
+226 LDPSTYGGFDITD

-270 SIPYFTTVPA
+270 SIPYFTTVPTR
-280 QSIPLDLNTAGA
+280 SIPLDAATAGA
-292 VNAQFAQYND
+292 VNAQFALYNGALG
-302 QILPL
+302 Q
-307 LVQFGVIT
+307 LVAGGFISA
-315 QEEADSRIINFE
+315 EEAAIRAINFVE
-327 GFCSEELIAAGEC
+327 GV
-340 DALSSGKNFPIIT
+340 NYPIMT
-353 DNDLTDVSQVLQG
+353 DVDLTDVTAILIGAGLDPQT
-366 PPGNLPEE
+366 
-374 LANLLGQLRQA
+374 AALLGQLRQVK
-385 TSDDL
+385 SDDL
-390 IVLPA
+390 VVLTA
-395 SSVLGSVPDP
+395 SSVLGTTPDP
-405 SNPFGVVGVSIPLE
+405 SNPLNILGVTLPLP
-419 NQWVLTTT
+419 NSLVLSST
-427 EQARVAAAGAAYNAI
+427 EQARVATAGASYNAI

-458 SALADVAASGA
+458 SALAEVAANGA
-469 SYNGGVLTST
+469 FYNGGVLTST
-479 YGTGGAFSLDGVHP
+479 YVTGGAFSLDGVHP
-493 TPRGYAWTANTI
+493 SPRGYAFTANTI

-528 TAHNN
+528 TLHNN

>member
-38 ADFSNYVALG
+38 ADFSNYVSLG

-56 DGALF
+56 DGALYR
-61 MSGQQ
+61 SGQE

-100 GVQIT
+100 GQQIL

-110 LSANDPYDENTDTPF
+110 LSADENGNPF
-125 PSTLDGV
+125 PTPLDGT
-132 PTTDVLTSAS
+132 PTTDVTTSAT

-151 GAKSFH
+151 GAKSYH

-181 ATSESST
+181 ATSESTT

-270 SIPYFTTVPA
+270 SIPYFTTVPTR
-280 QSIPLDLNTAGA
+280 SIPLDAATAGA
-292 VNAQFAQYND
+292 VNAQFALYNGALG
-302 QILPL
+302 Q
-307 LVQFGVIT
+307 LVAGGFISA
-315 QEEADSRIINFE
+315 EEAAIRAINFVE
-327 GFCSEELIAAGEC
+327 GV
-340 DALSSGKNFPIIT
+340 NYPIMT
-353 DNDLTDVSQVLQG
+353 DVDLTDVTAILIGAGLDPQT
-366 PPGNLPEE
+366 
-374 LANLLGQLRQA
+374 AALLGQLRQVK
-385 TSDDL
+385 SDDL
-390 IVLPA
+390 VVLTA
-395 SSVLGSVPDP
+395 SSVLGTTPDP
-405 SNPFGVVGVSIPLE
+405 SNPLGIVGVSLPLP
-419 NQWVLTTT
+419 NSLVLSST
-427 EQARVAAAGAAYNAI
+427 EQARVATAGAAYNAI

-458 SALADVAASGA
+458 SALSEVAANGA
-469 SYNGGVLTST
+469 FYNGGVLTST
-479 YGTGGAFSLDGVHP
+479 YVTGGAFSLDGVHP
-493 TPRGYAWTANTI
+493 SPRGYAFTANTI

-528 TAHNN
+528 TLHNN

>member
-38 ADFSNYVALG
+38 ADFSNYVSLG

-56 DGALF
+56 DSALY
-61 MSGQQ
+61 MSGQE

-94 GGLLLG
+94 GGLLYG
-100 GVQIT
+100 GVQIS

-110 LSANDPYDENTDTPF
+110 LSADENGNPF
-125 PSTLDGV
+125 PTPLDGT
-132 PTTDVLTSAS
+132 PMTDVTTSAT

-151 GAKSFH
+151 GAKSYH

-173 ANPWYARF
+173 ANPWFARF
-181 ATSESST
+181 ATSESTT
-188 VLADAASLNPTFFS
+188 VLADAVSLNPTFFS

-219 GVDQTGN
+219 GVDQAGN
-226 LDPSTYGGNDITD
+226 LDPSTYGGFDITD

-270 SIPYFTTVPA
+270 SIPYFTTVPTR
-280 QSIPLDLNTAGA
+280 SIPLDAATAGA
-292 VNAQFAQYND
+292 VNAQFALYNGALG
-302 QILPL
+302 Q
-307 LVQFGVIT
+307 LVAGGFISA
-315 QEEADSRIINFE
+315 EEAAIRAINFVE
-327 GFCSEELIAAGEC
+327 GV
-340 DALSSGKNFPIIT
+340 NYPIMT
-353 DNDLTDVSQVLQG
+353 DVDLTDVTAILIGAGLDPQT
-366 PPGNLPEE
+366 
-374 LANLLGQLRQA
+374 AALLGQLRQVK
-385 TSDDL
+385 SDDL
-390 IVLPA
+390 VVLTA
-395 SSVLGSVPDP
+395 SSVLGTVPDP
-405 SNPFGVVGVSIPLE
+405 SNPLGIVGVSLPLP
-419 NQWVLTTT
+419 NSLVLSST
-427 EQARVAAAGAAYNAI
+427 EQARVATAGASYNAI

-458 SALADVAASGA
+458 SALAEVAANGA
-469 SYNGGVLTST
+469 FYNGGVLTST
-479 YGTGGAFSLDGVHP
+479 YVTGGAFSLDGVHP
-493 TPRGYAWTANTI
+493 SPRGYAFTANTI

-528 TAHNN
+528 TLHNN

>member
-56 DGALF
+56 DSALF
-61 MSGQQ
+61 VSGQE
-66 DSYPNIMAEQFGFVG
+66 DSYPNIMAQQFGFVG

-132 PTTDVLTSAS
+132 PTTDVLSSAT

-219 GVDQTGN
+219 GVDQAGN

-270 SIPYFTTVPA
+270 SIPYFTAVPA
-280 QSIPLDLNTAGA
+280 QSIPLDAATAGA

-315 QEEADSRIINFE
+315 QEEADSRVVNFVE
-327 GFCSEELIAAGEC
+327 GV
-340 DALSSGKNFPIIT
+340 NYPIIV

-395 SSVLGSVPDP
+395 ISVLGSVPDP

-427 EQARVAAAGAAYNAI
+427 EQGLVAAAGAAYNATI
-442 IEGLAA
+442 QGLAA

-458 SALADVAASGA
+458 SALADVAANGA
-469 SYNGGVLTST
+469 AYNGGLLTST
-479 YGTGGAFSLDGVHP
+479 YVTGGAFSLDGVHP
-493 TPRGYAWTANTI
+493 TPRGYAFTANTI

-528 TAHNN
+528 TLHNN